1 LDERAQILLK
11 TLIEHYVSDG
21 QPMGST
27 ALLQHSGLNLSSATI
42 RNIMSDL
49 EALGF
54 VASPH
59 TSAGRIP
66 TQQGYRFF
74 VDSLLSVQ
82 PLASKQIQQLENTL
96 NSTNQQELIKAAADV
111 LSELTQFAG
120 IILIPKRKALVF
132 KHLEFMPL
140 SEKRILVIIVATDG
154 SVQNRIILSDKP
166 YSASELTQ
174 ASQFFNSHYSGK
186 TFDEA
191 RHGLHNDLKKM
202 QADISRLM
210 AAALNTDAPTNNKN
224 KEDVIIAGE
233 RNLLNVDELANN
245 VTTLR
250 KLFDVFE
257 RRTSLMQ
264 LLDNSQKAEG
274 VQIFIGGESGYS
286 PLDECSMVTSP
297 YKVDGQVVGTLG
309 VIGPTRMAYERVIP
323 IVDITAKLLSNA
335 LSNS

>member
-1 LDERAQILLK
+1 MDERAQILLK

-74 VDSLLSVQ
+74 VDSLLNVQ

-191 RHGLHNDLKKM
+191 RHGLHNDL
-202 QADISRLM
+202 
-210 AAALNTDAPTNNKN
+210 
-224 KEDVIIAGE
+224 
-233 RNLLNVDELANN
+233 
-245 VTTLR
+245 
-250 KLFDVFE
+250 
-257 RRTSLMQ
+257 
-264 LLDNSQKAEG
+264 
-274 VQIFIGGESGYS
+274 
-286 PLDECSMVTSP
+286 
-297 YKVDGQVVGTLG
+297 
-309 VIGPTRMAYERVIP
+309 
-323 IVDITAKLLSNA
+323 
-335 LSNS
+335 

>member
-1 LDERAQILLK
+1 MDERAQILLK

-74 VDSLLSVQ
+74 VDSLLNVQ

-166 YSASELTQ
+166 YSASE
-174 ASQFFNSHYSGK
+174 
-186 TFDEA
+186 
-191 RHGLHNDLKKM
+191 
-202 QADISRLM
+202 
-210 AAALNTDAPTNNKN
+210 
-224 KEDVIIAGE
+224 
-233 RNLLNVDELANN
+233 
-245 VTTLR
+245 
-250 KLFDVFE
+250 
-257 RRTSLMQ
+257 
-264 LLDNSQKAEG
+264 
-274 VQIFIGGESGYS
+274 
-286 PLDECSMVTSP
+286 
-297 YKVDGQVVGTLG
+297 
-309 VIGPTRMAYERVIP
+309 
-323 IVDITAKLLSNA
+323 
-335 LSNS
+335 